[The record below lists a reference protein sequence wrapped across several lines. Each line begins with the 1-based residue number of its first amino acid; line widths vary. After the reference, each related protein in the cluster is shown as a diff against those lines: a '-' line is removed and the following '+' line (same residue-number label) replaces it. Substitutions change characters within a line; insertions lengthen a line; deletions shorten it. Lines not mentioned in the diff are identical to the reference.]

1 MKSRAALPID
11 YAPPHA
17 VFSFS
22 FEEKRHG
29 GLSSH
34 RDYNGCRSGVSLAQA
49 AEITRLGKDE
59 ILWAIQEEGRC
70 DTEAYIV
77 VDVADVTEVMAAL
90 S

>member
-1 MKSRAALPID
+1 MLRLTPCFPSLLRRSDMAD
-11 YAPPHA
+11 WA
-17 VFSFS
+17 VI
-22 FEEKRHG
+22 EITTGAVRE
-29 GLSSH
+29 
-34 RDYNGCRSGVSLAQA
+34 VSLAQA